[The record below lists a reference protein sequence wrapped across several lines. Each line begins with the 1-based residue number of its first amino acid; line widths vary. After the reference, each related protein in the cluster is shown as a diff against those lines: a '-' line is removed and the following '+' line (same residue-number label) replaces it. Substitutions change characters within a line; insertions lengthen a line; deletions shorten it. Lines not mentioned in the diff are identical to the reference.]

1 MISAD
6 IIKLSSEEFM
16 ALVEKCEAEA
26 VKEYKNEAPEMRDSY
41 IQFWV
46 PVNEKQ
52 CRKCFV
58 DGLKTE
64 YLENGWRQVDI
75 EFVKDRTTSLMI
87 RLWA

>member
-1 MISAD
+1 MISPD

-26 VKEYKNEAPEMRDSY
+26 VKEYKNQAPEMRDSY

-52 CRKCFV
+52 CRKCLSMGLRTSTSKMV
-58 DGLKTE
+58 GDKLTSRLLKTE
-64 YLENGWRQVDI
+64 
-75 EFVKDRTTSLMI
+75 SL
-87 RLWA
+87 L